1 MNYKIIISLFVVCL
15 YFASHKAEAQLLDTT
30 SLTLE
35 NAVQM
40 GLSNNLKILA
50 AQKDITAA
58 KGRAITTLGIE
69 DPRVSGEWME
79 IPVGKGISQFGERD
93 FSVSQSIDFPT
104 NYIYKKKL
112 GSLDVQR
119 EQLVLKNTELFIRTE
134 IEKAYYNVLSKKE
147 QLNLVRQHIKLAQQF
162 LDKAQI
168 RFNTGKAPFLEVSRA
183 RLTLANVENE
193 LSVAK
198 SDFQTALSDL
208 NTLLALPDNVTAIP
222 SDTLDYKMLS
232 LNETDL
238 TKQAL
243 ASHPEL
249 KVAKLTEKMAGQDLN
264 LAKGSYLPNIEG
276 SYFSQK
282 IGGSKF
288 NGVGLGLSI
297 PLWFPANQRGKVMQS
312 KGYLEAAQ
320 YRTRDQEIILKS
332 AIKSTFAQVVA
343 AREQVEKYLGDL
355 LEQTQSVYDMTL
367 RSYEE
372 GKVDY
377 LKVLDAQQLLI
388 ENNKRF
394 IDAIVG
400 YKMKVAELERV
411 TNQNI
416 SQ

>member
-1 MNYKIIISLFVVCL
+1 MNIKTIMSLLLVYL
-15 YFASHKAEAQLLDTT
+15 YLAVNDIEAQIQDT
-30 SLTLE
+30 SFTLE
-35 NAVQM
+35 SAVQM
-40 GLSNNLKILA
+40 GLKNNMKILA
-50 AQKDITAA
+50 AQKDIAAA

-69 DPRVSGEWME
+69 DPTVSGEWLE
-79 IPVGKGISQFGERD
+79 IPTGKGISQYGERD
-93 FSVSQSIDFPT
+93 FSVTQSIDFPT
-104 NYIYKKKL
+104 NYIHKKKL
-112 GSLDVQR
+112 GDLDIQR
-119 EQLVLKNTELFIRTE
+119 EQLILKDTELFIRTE

-162 LDKAQI
+162 LDKAQT
-168 RFNTGKAPFLEVSRA
+168 RYNSGKAPFLEVSRA
-183 RLTLANVENE
+183 RLALANVENE

-198 SDFQTALSDL
+198 SDFQTAMGSL
-208 NTLLALPDNVTAIP
+208 NTLLAMPDNTMVIP
-222 SDTLDYKMLS
+222 LDTLDYKMLS
-232 LNETDL
+232 LNESDL

-312 KGYLEAAQ
+312 RGYLEAAQ
-320 YRTRDQEIILKS
+320 YRTRDQEIILQS

-355 LEQTQSVYDMTL
+355 LEQTQSVYDMTF

-388 ENNKRF
+388 ENNRRF
-394 IDAIVG
+394 IDAIAG
-400 YKMKVAELERV
+400 YKMKIAELERV

-416 SQ
+416 IQ